1 MSFTASGS
9 PKHKNKA
16 NMFFCT
22 RTYSMSDLHPIQKE
36 VIKRQPK
43 TKIKIIR
50 KPNNITS
57 WKIRKYLRKQEKS
70 IKG

>member
-22 RTYSMSDLHPIQKE
+22 AAHSMTDLHPIQKE
-36 VIKRQPK
+36 LNKRQSK
-43 TKIKIIR
+43 TKSKITR

-57 WKIRKYLRKQEKS
+57 WKIRKYLRKQGKC
-70 IKG
+70 